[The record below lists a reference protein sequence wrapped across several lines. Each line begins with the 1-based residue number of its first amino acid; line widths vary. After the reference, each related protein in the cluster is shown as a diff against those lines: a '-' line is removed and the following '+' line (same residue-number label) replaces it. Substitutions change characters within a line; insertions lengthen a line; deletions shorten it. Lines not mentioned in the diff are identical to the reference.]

1 MYRYPSGHCSLTI
14 CPLHGYL
21 QTREKAKRQDLFR
34 EHLQGN
40 TFKPCRSRT
49 KESQASVAVGPLG
62 TKSACR
68 PGCISCSCKCTQRFP
83 AVLIRTS
90 FCRKSAQRF
99 LQGSGQAAPRVC
111 LFSLF
116 VPALSR
122 TFQVLNIFC
131 LFLTS
136 FCSRLSVPD
145 LCLTCIRHPL
155 SHPASRDACPQKN
168 ATTLRQELH
177 PVTSCGVLLPLWRL
191 PMQGKCW
198 LRQPWD
204 KFLQGPYAFS
214 VAGRALSLSMSTS
227 SLPALKKGRRLGGT
241 QMLSPVLGLRP

>member
-1 MYRYPSGHCSLTI
+1 MIILDVFLLTTF
-14 CPLHGYL
+14 CPG
-21 QTREKAKRQDLFR
+21 
-34 EHLQGN
+34 
-40 TFKPCRSRT
+40 
-49 KESQASVAVGPLG
+49 
-62 TKSACR
+62 
-68 PGCISCSCKCTQRFP
+68 
-83 AVLIRTS
+83 
-90 FCRKSAQRF
+90 
-99 LQGSGQAAPRVC
+99 
-111 LFSLF
+111 
-116 VPALSR
+116 
-122 TFQVLNIFC
+122 
-131 LFLTS
+131 
-136 FCSRLSVPD
+136 

-155 SHPASRDACPQKN
+155 LHPCFKGRLSTKN

-198 LRQPWD
+198 LRQQWD